1 MLTQTLHGQYE
12 WIMQRIAEKESPQG
26 PIPDHQG
33 TPVASEK
40 TIAGSDW
47 LPRVLCF

>member
-26 PIPDHQG
+26 PIPDSTG
-33 TPVASEK
+33 TAVAQQDDCR
-40 TIAGSDW
+40 GSQIGC
-47 LPRVLCF
+47 RGFCV